1 MKKNILIIA
10 IVLCLMVLPMQV
22 KADKFDITNLH
33 EALKQEAI
41 DHDFSD
47 YKENKNTVNNDNK
60 VNIYL
65 FRGKGCSVCR
75 SFLTYLNTIVEKY
88 GDKFQLVSFEVWYDS
103 NNNALLQKVAEYL
116 DEEIKGVP
124 FIVIGDQVFPG
135 YAASYNSDI
144 EKAITTLYNSKD
156 RYDVFKKMGMTLEDS
171 TEAEI
176 YEAPKSENGTSST
189 AVIVWNFIFTLISTV
204 TIVSVV
210 CVMNSNTIRRIEAL
224 EGKKGKGNKND

>member
-47 YKENKNTVNNDNK
+47 YKENKKTVNSDNK

-65 FRGKGCSVCR
+65 FRGKGCAVCR
-75 SFLTYLNTIVEKY
+75 SFLTYLNTLVDKY
-88 GDKFQLVSFEVWYDS
+88 GDKFQLVSFEVWFDAD
-103 NNNALLQKVAEYL
+103 NNALLQKVAEFL
-116 DEEIKGVP
+116 DEKVEGVP
-124 FIVIGDQVFPG
+124 FIVIGDKVFPG

-144 EKAITTLYNSKD
+144 EKAITTLYDSKD

-176 YEAPKSENGTSST
+176 YKAPKSENGTSST
-189 AVIVWNFIFTLISTV
+189 AVIIWNFIFTLISTV

-210 CVMNSNTIRRIEAL
+210 CVMNNKTINRIEAL